1 MGEDVQKLGRR
12 VCEKY
17 VRVYLSGYTR
27 LIPTLLRVPALKY
40 LIYAGV

>member
-1 MGEDVQKLGRR
+1 MGEDVRKLGRR

-17 VRVYLSGYTR
+17 VRVYLSGYMR